1 MLFMD
6 LGFLGY
12 GMEELW
18 PVFSIIFG
26 ISLIPAGLY
35 KMKRVKSIYLFPA
48 ILFILLGI
56 LFLLFSAQVIK
67 VSFSKIMVYTFPL
80 LLLAG
85 GAVLIILFL
94 VQNHK
99 KNIFPVLK
107 DDSLDDGTYRTSV
120 EKFYIHGEDKE

>member
-1 MLFMD
+1 
-6 LGFLGY
+6 
-12 GMEELW
+12 
-18 PVFSIIFG
+18 
-26 ISLIPAGLY
+26 
-35 KMKRVKSIYLFPA
+35 
-48 ILFILLGI
+48 
-56 LFLLFSAQVIK
+56 
-67 VSFSKIMVYTFPL
+67 MVYTFPL